1 MIILSSKKLGP
12 FLLYYSLLTL
22 PLSLFSQPVSP
33 AELLR
38 IAYTSH
44 NQHEQ
49 RNFFLYLPAGYRSDS
64 SAHQWPV
71 MLFLHGNGERGNG
84 REDLDWVLRE
94 GPLYEAWIQK
104 RDLPFIIIGPQ
115 LPMYGMD
122 TIPYIHNRNV
132 SMIPRRLETGVPDR
146 PAEFATPEKMEPEA
160 ATIFFPEFMRP
171 AGWEREEK
179 DLMEMVETIIN
190 DYHGDPDRIYLTGLS
205 YGGFGT
211 WYMASKH
218 PKTWAAIA
226 PIVGWGHPDLME
238 PIASHHIPLWVF
250 AGGRDQNVELRYFYA
265 GLNKLEQLGNTDIR
279 FTIEADMGHDVWRR
293 VYAGEDLYNWLLS
306 HQLEKK

>member
-1 MIILSSKKLGP
+1 MPFKTLTS
-12 FLLYYSLLTL
+12 FLLFFSLFTFHSSLL
-22 PLSLFSQPVSP
+22 SQSVSP
-33 AELLR
+33 PELLR
-38 IAYTSH
+38 IPYTSH

-64 SAHQWPV
+64 TDHHWPV

-84 REDLDWVLRE
+84 RDELDYVLKE
-94 GPLYEAWIQK
+94 GPVYEAWIQK
-104 RDLPFIIIGPQ
+104 RDLPFIIISPQ

-122 TIPYIHNRNV
+122 SIPYIHNRNV
-132 SMIPRRLETGVPDR
+132 SSIPKRLESGLPDR
-146 PAEFATPEKMEPEA
+146 PAEFTTPEKMEPEA
-160 ATIFFPEFMRP
+160 ATVVFPDAMPR

-179 DLMEMVETIIN
+179 DLMDMTETILN
-190 DYHGDPDRIYLTGLS
+190 DYHGDPARIYLTGLS

-250 AGGRDQNVELRYFYA
+250 AGGRDHNVELRYFYA
-265 GLNKLEQLGNTDIR
+265 GLNKLEQLGHTDVR
-279 FTIEADMGHDVWRR
+279 FTIEEDMGHDTWRR
-293 VYAGEDLYNWLLS
+293 VYAGEDLYTWLLTKVKR
-306 HQLEKK
+306 EK